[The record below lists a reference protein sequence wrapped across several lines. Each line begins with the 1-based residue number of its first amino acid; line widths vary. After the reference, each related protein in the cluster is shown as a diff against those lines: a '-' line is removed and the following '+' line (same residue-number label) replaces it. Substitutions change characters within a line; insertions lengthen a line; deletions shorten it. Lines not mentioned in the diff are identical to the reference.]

1 MNGDIVIIVM
11 GRGGKV
17 VDSKVFQHSKYPSD
31 DKFENAIARR
41 IDSFERMYKGRDYV
55 IHQGSSSNV
64 ASFLTVYP
72 ELARK

>member
-1 MNGDIVIIVM
+1 MNGDMVIVVTD
-11 GRGGKV
+11 RGGKV
-17 VDSKVFQHSKYPSD
+17 VDSKVFQHSRYPSND
-31 DKFENAIARR
+31 NYEKAIAKQ
-41 IDSFERMYKGRDYV
+41 IGIFERMYEGRGCA

>member
-1 MNGDIVIIVM
+1 MNGDMIIIVT

-17 VDSKVFQHSKYPSD
+17 VDSKVVQHSRYPSND
-31 DKFENAIARR
+31 NYEKAIAKQLG
-41 IDSFERMYKGRDYV
+41 IFERMYKSRSYV
-55 IHQGSSSNV
+55 IHQGSSSSV